1 MVVRFSHSVFAVL
14 GLALAVSFAAA
25 PAKAQGPANFPVVL
39 KPRVVVEGEMVRLGD
54 LFDGATELES
64 TTVARAPEP
73 GHRVE
78 VDARWLAAVAQAYG
92 LGWQPK
98 SRYDTVTVERA
109 STVIETAQIEA
120 ATIDALAE
128 RGARGRISVAFDNPA
143 MRLHLPVEAQP
154 TLSIAGLSYD
164 PSTGRFSGQIVAP
177 ASGAPL
183 VRTAISGRAV
193 EMTDVPALVRRVEP
207 GEIINQRD
215 VHWVS
220 VRADRLTGNT
230 IASQERLFGKSPR
243 RPLRAGEP
251 ILASDLREPVLVEKN
266 SIVTIRLETPRMVLT
281 AEGRA
286 LDQGAAGDV
295 VRVMNTHSKKIINAT
310 VEQSGDVRVYIAS
323 LAASQ

>member
-1 MVVRFSHSVFAVL
+1 MVRLSNRIFAVL
-14 GLALAVSFAAA
+14 GLGLAVSFAAT
-25 PAKAQGPANFPVVL
+25 PAKAQGLAGIPVIL
-39 KPRVVVEGEMVRLGD
+39 KTRAVVDGEMVRLGD
-54 LFDGATELES
+54 LFEGTGNLES

-78 VDARWLAAVAQAYG
+78 VDARWLSAVAQAYG

-109 STVIETAQIEA
+109 STVIEVAQIEA

-128 RGARGRISVAFDNPA
+128 RGARGRISVAFDSPA

-154 TLSIAGLSYD
+154 SLAIAGLSYD
-164 PSTGRFSGQIVAP
+164 PSSGRFSGQVVAP
-177 ASGAPL
+177 ANGAPL

-193 EMTDVPALVRRVEP
+193 EMTEVPALVRRIEP
-207 GEIINQRD
+207 GEIIGQRD

-230 IASQERLFGKSPR
+230 IARQERLCGKSPR
-243 RPLRAGEP
+243 RPLRADEP
-251 ILASDLREPVLVEKN
+251 LLASDLRDPILVEKN
-266 SIVTIRLETPRMVLT
+266 SIVTIRLVTPRMVLT

-286 LDQGAAGDV
+286 LDQGAAGDA

-310 VEQSGDVRVYIAS
+310 VEQSGDVRVYVAG
-323 LAASQ
+323 LAASE